1 MRNEQ
6 TSASSEAPISPTQL
20 RPDDAAQP
28 RQEGSRVFDQSVGE
42 TAALAVHRALADF
55 RAGALVMLRDGDDK
69 QLALTV
75 EGLDDARLKR
85 IRGNSSLPLG
95 LAITSNRAASLGA
108 IGGTAMV
115 LPLESFVDAAR
126 ILELA
131 SAPSA
136 RLSAPG
142 HAAGS
147 AAIAALELAKL
158 AQLLPAALILPGD
171 ALSPASQPGEAS
183 AADVMHF
190 RAAVTRSMRLV
201 SRARV
206 PLHKNLS
213 TEFVIFRDMLG
224 RNMTAVVVG
233 TPELDKTVPVR
244 LHSCCLTG
252 DVFMSRRCDCGD
264 QLQMSM
270 EILSDR
276 GGGVLLYLDQEGCG
290 IGLANKMR
298 AYGLQD
304 RGLDTLDANTTL
316 GFATDERRYDGAARM
331 LELLGV
337 RRVSLLTN
345 NPAKLSGLADY
356 GIEIAGRIPLLA
368 PVNATNQRYLD
379 AKAKRAGHM
388 LEGLNEPAL
397 KVHSR
402 A

>member
-1 MRNEQ
+1 M
-6 TSASSEAPISPTQL
+6 L
-20 RPDDAAQP
+20 
-28 RQEGSRVFDQSVGE
+28 DQFSGDN
-42 TAALAVHRALADF
+42 AALLVHRVLADF
-55 RAGALVMLRDGDDK
+55 RAGAPVLLRDGTQADI
-69 QLALTV
+69 ALTV
-75 EGLDDARLKR
+75 EGLDER
-85 IRGNSSLPLG
+85 G
-95 LAITSNRAASLGA
+95 LAALRAARQPISLAVTATRAASLGA
-108 IGGTAMV
+108 PANGTM
-115 LPLESFVDAAR
+115 LMPLGEDITAAR
-126 ILELA
+126 IQELA
-131 SAPSA
+131 G
-136 RLSAPG
+136 APG
-142 HAAGS
+142 TKLAAPLHP
-147 AAIAALELAKL
+147 AAPTAAAALELAKL
-158 AQLLPAALILPGD
+158 AQMLPAALILPE
-171 ALSPASQPGEAS
+171 PARAVLPVSDEAE

-190 RAAVTRSMRLV
+190 RAAATRSMRLV

-233 TPELDKTVPVR
+233 SPDFTKAVPVR

-252 DVFMSRRCDCGD
+252 DVFSSRRCDCGD

-270 EILSDR
+270 EILSDK

-304 RGLDTLDANTTL
+304 RGLDTIDANTTL

-331 LELLGV
+331 LELLGIS
-337 RRVSLLTN
+337 RVQLLTN

-356 GIEIAGRIPLLA
+356 GIKIAGRIPLIA
-368 PVNATNQRYLD
+368 PVNATNRRYLD

-388 LEGLNEPAL
+388 LEDLNEPAL